1 MAALSALQQQ
11 LRSPRVRALA
21 LTGAALITAV
31 LAVPVAQEP
40 ATTGFGRTL
49 AEAPVRVIAAV
60 EQAMNEKYLGFDTN
74 IYPGDRTMKIW
85 ADEGTYHWVGYYL
98 PAPCH
103 KDRTWSGKRDTLL
116 SMGWGLAVV
125 YVGQQVWTTSKKAK
139 KGATCANAFRSA
151 SRGVVEGHDAIG
163 RVITEGFPH
172 GTVIFLDIERMD
184 RIPENMK
191 AYYKAWT
198 KTVAED
204 GRYRVGY
211 YTHVDNAA
219 EIFRDVKSVLTAAGD
234 TAEPPFW
241 IAGRT
246 KIFDPSDSH
255 PTDVGHAFA
264 EVWQGLLDVTRTHAG
279 IRLPVDINVSG
290 SRSPSEINASP

>member
-1 MAALSALQQQ
+1 M
-11 LRSPRVRALA
+11 LRKAFDTPRARALA

-31 LAVPVAQEP
+31 LAVPTVQQP
-40 ATTGFGRTL
+40 PTTGFGSTL
-49 AEAPVRVIAAV
+49 AEAPVRLAKAV
-60 EQAMNEKYLGFDTN
+60 ERAVDEQYLGFDTN

-85 ADEGTYHWVGYYL
+85 ADDGTYDWVGYYL

-103 KDRTWSGKRDTLL
+103 KDPSWSGKRDTLIN
-116 SMGWGLAVV
+116 MGWGLAVV
-125 YVGQQVWTTSKKAK
+125 YVGQQIWKTSRKPK
-139 KGATCANAFRSA
+139 KGATCSNAFVTE
-151 SRGVVEGHDAIG
+151 SRGVTEGHDAIA
-163 RVITEGFPH
+163 RVAREGFPR

-184 RIPENMK
+184 RIPANMK

-198 KTVAED
+198 RTVLED

-211 YTHVDNAA
+211 YTHNDNAA
-219 EIFRDVKSVLTAAGD
+219 EIYADVKSVLAAKGD

-246 KIFDPSDSH
+246 KIFDTDKMPA
-255 PTDVGHAFA
+255 DVGHAFA

-279 IRLPVDINVSG
+279 IRLPIDVNVSG
-290 SRSPSEINASP
+290 SRSPSEVNASP